1 MPAMS
6 TLAEIE
12 AAVDSLT
19 PSEIEKLESLLRER
33 RTRQEEA
40 QMEELYRRIGYV
52 PLPKREGQPVTREMV
67 RQLRDEENI

>member
-1 MPAMS
+1 MS

-19 PSEIEKLESLLRER
+19 PGEVEKLETMLRER

-67 RQLRDEENI
+67 RQLREEEGI